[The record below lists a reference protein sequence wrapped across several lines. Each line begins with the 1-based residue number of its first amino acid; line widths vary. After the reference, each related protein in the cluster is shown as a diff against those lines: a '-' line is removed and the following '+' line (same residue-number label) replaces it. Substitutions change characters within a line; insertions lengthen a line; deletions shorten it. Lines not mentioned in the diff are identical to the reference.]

1 MENKELI
8 KLIEQYVKAKKEY
21 EEAEEKKKEAG
32 SIYVDS
38 VNKLCYALEQLP
50 ENTIVDYNGTG
61 YSINKSTNV
70 DLRLFDTENYMYDN
84 KKIVKI

>member
-8 KLIEQYVKAKKEY
+8 KLIEQYVKAKKEC
-21 EEAEEKKKEAG
+21 EDAEEKRQKAG

-38 VNKLCYALEQLP
+38 VSKLCYALEQLP